1 LLIVLASLGAV
12 LNIGKTI
19 VGVGGLIFLH
29 ELGHFMVGRWCG
41 VHAEA
46 FSIGFGP
53 VLFKWN
59 GKPLDPKRPD
69 QRTEYR
75 LSAIPLGGY
84 VKFLGEQQSAQPNV
98 VSIAQAALEE
108 SRGDPGESD
117 PRSFNAATYPRKVAI
132 MLAGVTMNVIA
143 AFALFAVTFGG
154 GWETIPPV
162 VGEVQSGTPAW
173 EHGLKPGDEFVSIN
187 GARPLDFSDI
197 MQETI
202 VSDSVDVVVRRGD
215 EELRR
220 SIPTRDNGEGLRGI
234 GVKPVMS
241 SPARIA
247 VEEDG
252 AAAKA
257 GFRTDDRIV
266 SVDGKPS
273 ADFPEARRIHAD
285 AKKDT
290 VWTVRRDDKIVEL
303 TLPWKQVP
311 HPVIGI
317 MMSADS
323 GELVVARDGAA
334 AAAGLRSGDR
344 AVSVGGVAA
353 NSAQRFVDL
362 LDASSATGDV
372 VVLRGGAEIKI
383 PLPGAEAGRALFASS
398 VAAAPGSGPIHAW
411 LQDGP
416 GPAREAGLPDGC
428 ELVSVDDVKV
438 ESSTD
443 VQAAVKAAF
452 EAGHDVVIKW
462 RDAAGAEGT
471 SRAKPTDKPDA
482 DLGGMEPTFESRT
495 FRADG
500 PVETVVLA
508 ADRTQRW
515 IVRIF
520 RTVKSLFSGGVSAKK
535 LAGPIGISRGAYHSA
550 KSSWSELLMFLGM
563 LSMNLAV
570 LNVLPLPLLD
580 GGQLAVHTIERVR
593 GRPIPE
599 RVLEVVMWAGLIL
612 LLGFVVYVSKNDILS
627 MMR

>member
-1 LLIVLASLGAV
+1 LLIALATVGAV

-19 VGVGGLIFLH
+19 LGVGGLIFVH

-53 VLFKWN
+53 VIFKWR
-59 GKPLDPKRPD
+59 GKPYDASRPD
-69 QRTEYR
+69 QTTEYR

-84 VKFLGEQQSAQPNV
+84 VKFLGENPDERS
-98 VSIAQAALEE
+98 
-108 SRGDPGESD
+108 DPD

-143 AFALFAVTFGG
+143 AFALFAVTFGA
-154 GWETIPPV
+154 GWDTIPPV
-162 VGEVQSGTPAW
+162 VGEVQPGTPAW
-173 EHGLKPGDEFVSIN
+173 ENGLRAGDEFVSIN

-202 VSDSVDVVVRRGD
+202 VSDSVDVVVRRGG
-215 EELRR
+215 EEIRR

-234 GVKPVMS
+234 GVKPVLS
-241 SPARIA
+241 SPARIV
-247 VEEDG
+247 VEEGG

-273 ADFPEARRIHAD
+273 SDFQEARRVHAE
-285 AKKDT
+285 AKKAT
-290 VWTVRRDDKIVEL
+290 VWTVRRDDKNVEL
-303 TLPWKQVP
+303 TLPWNEVP
-311 HPVIGI
+311 HPVIGVV
-317 MMSADS
+317 MEPNTD
-323 GELVVARDGAA
+323 ELVVARDGAA

-353 NSAQRFVDL
+353 KSAHRFMDL
-362 LDASSATGDV
+362 VADSQAAGDV
-372 VVLRGGAEIKI
+372 VVLRGGGEIKI
-383 PLPGAEAGRALFASS
+383 PLPGTEAGRAEFASS
-398 VAAAPGSGPIHAW
+398 VARASATGPIHAW
-411 LQDGP
+411 LPDGP
-416 GPAREAGLPDGC
+416 GPARDAGLPDGC

-438 ESSTD
+438 ESAAD

-452 EAGHDVVIKW
+452 DAGRDVVIKW

-471 SRAKPTDKPDA
+471 SKAKPTDKSDA
-482 DLGGMEPTFESRT
+482 DLGGMEATFEART

-500 PVETVVLA
+500 PVETIVLA

-520 RTVKSLFSGGVSAKK
+520 RTVQSLFSGGVSAKK
-535 LAGPIGISRGAYHSA
+535 LAGPIGISRSAYHSA

-627 MMR
+627 LMR